1 LIYKEKEEKMKF
13 RKLRSAYKVSAPRK
27 SCGGAAGE
35 RQRYTDKEKIEIRY
49 VTRTNPEKLIIK
61 TDFRTGLN
69 LLTIG
74 A

>member
-1 LIYKEKEEKMKF
+1 MNFQL
-13 RKLRSAYKVSAPRK
+13 LGSAYKVRATRK
-27 SCGGAAGE
+27 SCGGAAGG
-35 RQRYTDKEKIEIRY
+35 RQRDIDKHKFEIRY